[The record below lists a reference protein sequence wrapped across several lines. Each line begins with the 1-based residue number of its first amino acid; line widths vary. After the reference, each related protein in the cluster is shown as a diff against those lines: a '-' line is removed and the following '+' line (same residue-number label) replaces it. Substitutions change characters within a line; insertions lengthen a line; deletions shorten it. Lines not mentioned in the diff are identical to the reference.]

1 MYPLLNAG
9 SRVPHREAEP
19 VAGGPL
25 AAVFVAM
32 IAAAAAILPAPASAQ
47 TAPGVAAGA
56 RVLTVGDTLVG
67 AVGGVSV
74 DALGFIYSAD
84 FRETVYRIHPDG
96 RAEVFATGLYGASG
110 NAVDARG
117 NLYQA
122 SFNGNHITKIDRHG
136 NQEIVAEG
144 LSGPVGVVATPE
156 ALFVCNCQANS
167 IARVV
172 PNGEVTTFAESPL
185 FACPNGITRAP
196 DGNLYVVNFGDD
208 RLLRVSPEGTVSEL
222 ARLPG
227 GGNGHVTFARGDL
240 YATSF
245 QGHRIYR
252 VGLDGEV
259 TLFAGTGAAG
269 EADGPALE
277 ATFTFPNGI
286 AAGASGDRL
295 YVNDYINRSPPGLA
309 IPPVPKSTVR
319 VVKLPSISDAMTAAL
334 SAGGVEALEAAYRD
348 FKSAPATAGLFTE
361 IEVNA
366 FGYAL
371 MGGGNLAAATKVFE
385 LNAESYPNSWNVW
398 DSLAEAH
405 MNAGDGE
412 RAIELYEKSLALN
425 PSNTNATRM
434 IARIEGG
441 A

>member
-1 MYPLLNAG
+1 MCPLPTAAARSLQ
-9 SRVPHREAEP
+9 REVEP
-19 VAGGPL
+19 VASRSIVAIL
-25 AAVFVAM
+25 VAA
-32 IAAAAAILPAPASAQ
+32 IAAGAATLSAPASAQ

-56 RVLTVGDTLVG
+56 RVSTVGDTLVG

-122 SFNGNHITKIDRHG
+122 SFNGHHITRIDRHG
-136 NQEIVAEG
+136 DQEIVVEG
-144 LSGPVGVVATPE
+144 LAGPVGVAWTPE
-156 ALFVCNCQANS
+156 ALYVCNCQANTIS
-167 IARVV
+167 RAV
-172 PNGEVTTFAESPL
+172 PRGEVTTFAESPL

-208 RLLRVSPEGTVSEL
+208 RVLRVSPDGEVSEF

-227 GGNGHVTFARGDL
+227 GGNGHITFARGDL

-245 QGHRIYR
+245 RGHRVYR
-252 VGLDGEV
+252 VGLDGQV

-269 EADGPALE
+269 EMDGPALE

-286 AAGASGDRL
+286 AAGAAGDRL
-295 YVNDYINRSPPGLA
+295 YINDYINRSPPGLA

-319 VVKLPSISDAMTAAL
+319 VVKLPSISDVMAAAL
-334 SAGGVEALEAAYRD
+334 RAGGIERLEAAYRD
-348 FKSAPATAGLFTE
+348 FKTAPATAGLFTE

-366 FGYAL
+366 VGYAL
-371 MGGGNLAAATKVFE
+371 MGAGNLAAAKKVFE

-398 DSLAEAH
+398 DSLAEVH